1 MKAVVITIGDELLIG
16 QVLDTNSCWIART
29 LTASGLEV
37 VEMLTVRDGERE
49 IREAVSFSMEIAD
62 ITVVTGGLGP
72 TKDDITKKV
81 IADYFGSPLSFHEE
95 TADFIENMLRNRGVP
110 MNASN
115 REQAVLP
122 DNCLLIKNTL
132 GTASGMWFERDG
144 RSLISLPGVPFEMKR
159 MMTEEVLPRIK
170 ERIALPDIGFRV
182 LKLFHVPESV
192 VSEDLDSWER
202 ELPEGIS
209 LAYLPSPG
217 DLVLRLTARGKAA
230 LERLDEMFDSL
241 KIRLGDRFFVEG
253 ETASLEGVL
262 AGVLTDKKLTVSCAE
277 SCTGGYIAHLM
288 TSVPGASLYF
298 KGGFLTYSDA
308 LKIKILG
315 VKEEDIAT
323 YGAVSETV
331 VKQMAVG
338 ARILSGTDYAVAT
351 SGIAGPGGGSRE
363 KPVGTVW
370 VALAGP
376 DGVEARLFRLSFTRE
391 RNIAKAS
398 LLALDML
405 YRKIL
410 SKEP

>member
-16 QVLDTNSCWIART
+16 QVLDTNSCWIARA

-81 IADYFGSPLSFHEE
+81 IADYFGSTLSFHGD

-122 DNCLLIKNTL
+122 DNCLLIRNTL

-192 VSEDLDSWER
+192 VSEKLDSWER

-230 LERLDEMFDSL
+230 LERLDEIFDSL
-241 KIRLGDRFFVEG
+241 KIRLDDKFFVEG
-253 ETASLEGVL
+253 ETASLEGAL

-315 VKEEDIAT
+315 VKGEDIAT

-338 ARILSGTDYAVAT
+338 ARLLSGTDYAVAT

-405 YRKIL
+405 YHKIL
-410 SKEP
+410 NKE

>member
-16 QVLDTNSCWIART
+16 QVLDTNSCWIARA

-81 IADYFGSPLSFHEE
+81 IADYFGSTLSFHGD

-122 DNCLLIKNTL
+122 DNCLLIRNTL

-192 VSEDLDSWER
+192 VSEKLDSWER

-230 LERLDEMFDSL
+230 LERLDEIFDSL
-241 KIRLGDRFFVEG
+241 KIRLDDKFFVEG
-253 ETASLEGVL
+253 ETASLEGAL

-338 ARILSGTDYAVAT
+338 ARLLSGTDYAVAT

-410 SKEP
+410 NKE